1 MVREVCD
8 VLAIQRVSD
17 AMADLN
23 TDKTRVGEFR
33 FRKDGGR
40 ANKMVN
46 EAGLYAL
53 VMRSN
58 KPNAKAFQKWTPVG
72 WSLARSCPRSARA
85 ALGNSYINRTDAGL
99 NPGRN
104 LTRCPASYGSPP
116 SSPSNALRMARV
128 VTRNT
133 TGVPP

>member
-8 VLAIQRVSD
+8 VLGLQLVGRAL
-17 AMADLN
+17 LN
-23 TDKTRVGEFR
+23 IHEMNVGEFR

-72 WSLARSCPRSARA
+72 WSLARSCPRSARTGPTNGPRGLRRVGPQA
-85 ALGNSYINRTDAGL
+85 GHLRTG
-99 NPGRN
+99 
-104 LTRCPASYGSPP
+104 
-116 SSPSNALRMARV
+116 
-128 VTRNT
+128 
-133 TGVPP
+133 